1 MEAACQCG
9 QLRVRVP
16 GPTAA
21 VVACHCVAC
30 QQRTGSPFGV
40 AAYYPDNVVIVEG
53 AAKRFDR
60 PTALGGSFENY
71 FCPACGSTVYF
82 RGSKN
87 AGVTGV
93 AIGMFTTLHTMSPVR
108 SVWEQ
113 SMHHWVTIPCAQDH
127 FPMGRT

>member
-9 QLRVRVP
+9 QLKVRVP
-16 GPTAA
+16 GPMVA

-40 AAYYPDNVVIVEG
+40 AAYYPDSEVIVEG
-53 AAKRFDR
+53 VAKRFDR
-60 PTALGGSFENY
+60 HTALGGAFENY
-71 FCPACGSTVYF
+71 FCLECGSTMYF

-93 AIGMFTTLHTMSPVR
+93 AIGMFTSERAMSPIR

-113 SMHHWVTIPCAQDH
+113 SMHHWVTIPCALDH
-127 FPMGRT
+127 FARGRP

>member
-9 QLRVRVP
+9 QLKVRVP
-16 GPTAA
+16 APTAA

-40 AAYYPDNVVIVEG
+40 AAYYPDSEVFVGGV
-53 AAKRFDR
+53 AKRFDR
-60 PTALGGSFENY
+60 HTALGGNFQNY
-71 FCPACGSTVYF
+71 FCPECGSTVYF

-87 AGVTGV
+87 QGVTGV
-93 AIGMFTTLHTMSPVR
+93 AIGMFTAEHAMSPVR

-113 SMHHWVTIPCAQDH
+113 SMHPWVTIPTAPEH
-127 FPMGRT
+127 FAKGRP